1 MKAMLA
7 MQHPPQTT
15 ALRPL
20 WWLGVA
26 TLAVL
31 AAPTWAAT
39 GASGPWPAAGEA
51 EATPPV
57 LPYGAGFE
65 QRLRAARST
74 AQGSPSLPAAAP
86 DGAGP
91 VRNSGFGRG
100 GAGGSGQG
108 GGGGGGGRGR

>member
-1 MKAMLA
+1 

-20 WWLGVA
+20 LWLGVA

-31 AAPTWAAT
+31 AAPAWAAT
-39 GASGPWPAAGEA
+39 GASGPWPAVGEV

-57 LPYGAGFE
+57 LPYGAGYE

-74 AQGSPSLPAAAP
+74 AQGSSSLPSAAP

-91 VRNSGFGRG
+91 VRNSRFGRG
-100 GAGGSGQG
+100 GAGDGQG
-108 GGGGGGGRGR
+108 GGGSGGGRGR

>member
-1 MKAMLA
+1 MKAMPA
-7 MQHPPQTT
+7 MQHLAQAT

-20 WWLGVA
+20 LWLGVA

-39 GASGPWPAAGEA
+39 GASGAWPAAGEA

-57 LPYGAGFE
+57 LPYGAGYE

-86 DGAGP
+86 EGAGP

-100 GAGGSGQG
+100 GAGGNGQ
-108 GGGGGGGRGR
+108 GGGGGGRGR